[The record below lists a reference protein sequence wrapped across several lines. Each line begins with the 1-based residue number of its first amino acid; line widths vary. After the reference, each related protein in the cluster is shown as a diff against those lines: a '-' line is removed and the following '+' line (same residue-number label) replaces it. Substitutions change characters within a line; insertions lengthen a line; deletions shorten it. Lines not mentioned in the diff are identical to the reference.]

1 MPKRA
6 KGEPQRPVVEI
17 DPRQV
22 KELRRVLKAKTDE
35 EAIRLAIEEILQT
48 HRTVRSLNRFL
59 DTLAREQ
66 EPVQS

>member
-6 KGEPQRPVVEI
+6 KGAPLRPVVGV
-17 DPRQV
+17 DPRKV

-48 HRTVRSLNRFL
+48 HRTVRCM
-59 DTLAREQ
+59 AKVE
-66 EPVQS
+66 